1 MNLLILLPMGL
12 SRLTSWVYVQGE
24 GHARDEL
31 RVTQLSRGPEP
42 ASWAF
47 QVLTL
52 AIIRVQS
59 PGSHS
64 RQPCQILPLPLV
76 SPLFCL
82 TKSQNAGL
90 YPQELAHLKHWQV
103 I

>member
-1 MNLLILLPMGL
+1 MNLLIHLPMGL
-12 SRLTSWVYVQGE
+12 SRLASWVYVQGE
-24 GHARDEL
+24 GHSRDGL

-42 ASWAF
+42 ASQAS

-52 AIIRVQS
+52 AIIRVRS

-64 RQPCQILPLPLV
+64 RQPCQIPPLPLV
-76 SPLFCL
+76 NPLFCL